1 MNPSRLVIL
10 SGMSGSGK
18 SAAVKVFE
26 DLGFFCVDNLPATL
40 IPVFLDLLR
49 RSGDAP
55 DTVALVIDIREGAF
69 LHDFPDILEEVREAI
84 SSVEVLFFEAADE
97 ALVRRFSET
106 RRPHPLPGAASV
118 EDGITRERKV
128 LQVLRERSDRIID
141 TSKFNVHE
149 LKAYLY
155 DHFSDEDREASLLV
169 SVLSFGYKHGLPQDA
184 DLVFDVRFLP
194 NPYFVQGLRDKNG
207 RDREVAEYL
216 EGIKEY
222 REFCSK
228 VEDMLSFLLPQYV
241 REGKTYL
248 TVAFGCTGGRHRSVA
263 LSEQVGSTMQSQGLN
278 VRIAHRDV
286 TKDQ

>member
-10 SGMSGSGK
+10 SGLSGSGK
-18 SAAVKVFE
+18 SAAVKFFE
-26 DLGFFCVDNLPATL
+26 DLGYFCVDNLPAKL
-40 IPVFLDLLR
+40 IPTFLDLFR

-55 DTVALVIDIREGAF
+55 DHVALVVDIREGAF
-69 LHDFPDILEEVREAI
+69 LQDFPDILEEVKEAI
-84 SSVEVLFFEAADE
+84 ASVEVLFFEAADDV
-97 ALVRRFSET
+97 LLRRFSET
-106 RRPHPLPGAASV
+106 RRPHPLPGALSV
-118 EDGITRERKV
+118 EDGITRERAA

-141 TSKFNVHE
+141 TSQFNVHE

-155 DHFSDEDREASLLV
+155 DHFSDEDREASLFI

-194 NPYFVQGLRDKNG
+194 NPYFVQGLREKTG

-216 EGIKEY
+216 GEIEEY
-222 REFCSK
+222 RQFCSK
-228 VEDMLSFLLPQYV
+228 LEDLFNFLLPQYV

-263 LSEQVGSTMQSQGLN
+263 LSEQLGATLQSQGLN

-286 TKDQ
+286 MKDQ